1 MPRSEGFATETSE
14 NGTREKTGRYARF
27 QEAGERRDIAEIE
40 TSTARR
46 KVSLFCGNSCDELPY
61 FSPLTN
67 HFSRSRL
74 VGAA

>member
-27 QEAGERRDIAEIE
+27 QEAGERRDIAERE

-46 KVSLFCGNSCDELPY
+46 KMSLF
-61 FSPLTN
+61 
-67 HFSRSRL
+67 
-74 VGAA
+74 